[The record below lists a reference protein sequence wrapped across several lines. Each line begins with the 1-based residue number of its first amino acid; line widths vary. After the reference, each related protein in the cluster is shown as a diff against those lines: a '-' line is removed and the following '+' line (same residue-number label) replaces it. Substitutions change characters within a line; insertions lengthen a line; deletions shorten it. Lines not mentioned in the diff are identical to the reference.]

1 MKYRLS
7 SVSAILGI
15 VAIAMSACSST
26 SIATDWHTGEAL
38 VIRVKEIRLAE
49 DVRYSHEGKHYL
61 IQPTQEGQTMAVALL
76 ELRSRGANV
85 AYLSVNKDAVRLR
98 DDKFLDYP
106 AINPFEERSEVDEA
120 GPREDTVVPFIWG
133 DVELP
138 QRCGEPEFCELKG
151 WVLFEVPSD
160 IKFNLLIWDTGDTI
174 FLRF

>member
-7 SVSAILGI
+7 SFATILGI

-26 SIATDWHTGEAL
+26 STATDWHIGEAL
-38 VIRVKEIRLAE
+38 TIRVKEIRLAK
-49 DVRYSHEGKHYL
+49 DVRYSFEGKHYL
-61 IQPTQEGQTMAVALL
+61 IQPTQEGWTMAVALL

-98 DDKFLDYP
+98 DDEFLDYP
-106 AINPFEERSEVDEA
+106 AIDPFKERSEVDEA
-120 GPREDTVVPFIWG
+120 GPGEDTVVPFIWG
-133 DVELP
+133 DVALP

-160 IKFNLLIWDTGDTI
+160 IKFNQLIWETADTI